1 MHWLGC
7 LLLLVI
13 SIHTYASAA
22 AESIGIS
29 RTIRAFFIF
38 ISHELFFNTHTSA
51 LASDTGGPSVVT
63 EGKDALLTCVVM
75 GAALASD
82 TVIWRSEHDGVLSAG
97 MNRVTN
103 DKRISVLHDEC
114 KCWW

>member
-1 MHWLGC
+1 MHWFGC

-22 AESIGIS
+22 AESIG
-29 RTIRAFFIF
+29 TIHPHSICIFHFPHCILCGIVFIA
-38 ISHELFFNTHTSA
+38 SSSA
-51 LASDTGGPSVVT
+51 PDTGGPSVVT

-82 TVIWRSEHDGVLSAG
+82 TVIWRHEHDGVLSAG
-97 MNRVTN
+97 MNRVTS

-114 KCWW
+114 E